1 MVTDGLPLDVTVVCT
16 HFPERGYVYGDS
28 FSKGGPSIML
38 QIIQVVAQ
46 VVLAVMS
53 TGQFVLKLVEYLEQ
67 KKSNRSA
74 QG

>member
-1 MVTDGLPLDVTVVCT
+1 
-16 HFPERGYVYGDS
+16 
-28 FSKGGPSIML
+28 ML

-53 TGQFVLKLVEYLEQ
+53 TGQFVLKLVEYLEH